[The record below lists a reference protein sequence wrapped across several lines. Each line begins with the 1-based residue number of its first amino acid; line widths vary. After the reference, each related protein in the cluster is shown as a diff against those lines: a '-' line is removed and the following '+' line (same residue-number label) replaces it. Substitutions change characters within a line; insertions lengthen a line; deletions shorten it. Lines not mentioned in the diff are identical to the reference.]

1 MLHNIPKHLL
11 HLSLSLCV
19 CVCVFMYSFI
29 SLHLSFRFLFM
40 FAAAL
45 LSSEDSRNKL
55 KGFFEKMLRGKKSES
70 NVFLAFPPF
79 ERLVDALKET
89 NE

>member
-1 MLHNIPKHLL
+1 
-11 HLSLSLCV
+11 
-19 CVCVFMYSFI
+19 
-29 SLHLSFRFLFM
+29 M

-55 KGFFEKMLRGKKSES
+55 KGFFEKMLRGNKSES